1 MKKNTKIIL
10 AVLAIILIILVLLL
24 NMYTA
29 KKAHDAALT
38 GTTPTPTLGIYPT
51 LSVTEQ
57 VKTQQASDV
66 HTGQLKADTEKQ
78 YPWLDQL
85 PLQTTEY
92 FVFFDEDKRKF
103 IAKLYL
109 KSRSADVVK
118 NEVVAEL
125 QNIPVPLDKYPI
137 EWKVK

>member
-1 MKKNTKIIL
+1 MKINTKIIL
-10 AVLAIILIILVLLL
+10 AVLAIVLVILVLLI

-29 KKAHDAALT
+29 KKARDAALT

-85 PLQTTEY
+85 PLQTIEY
-92 FVFFDEDKRKF
+92 FVYFDEDKRKF
-103 IAKLYL
+103 IGKLYV
-109 KSRSADVVK
+109 KNRSTEIIK

-125 QNIPVPLDKYPI
+125 QGIPVPLDKYPI
-137 EWKVK
+137 EWEVK